1 MHFVVFSSSLNVNN
15 FLRNI
20 FLQDNGRVTTDMF
33 LTFFTRKLVFVRQ
46 AVVAITERTS
56 VVRRKT
62 NIGNLGI
69 KFTDALFTS
78 PTLCI
83 RSNAG
88 TLVWRSM
95 SVLSILA
102 LICDFNFLRAKYI
115 SF

>member
-20 FLQDNGRVTTDMF
+20 FLQDNGRATTDMF

-62 NIGNLGI
+62 KIGNLGI

-78 PTLCI
+78 PTLCRNQKQCRNI
-83 RSNAG
+83 GLAIYVSFIHPRSH
-88 TLVWRSM
+88 L
-95 SVLSILA
+95 
-102 LICDFNFLRAKYI
+102 
-115 SF
+115 